1 MPARKAFSEK
11 VPPEI
16 EFAPLHNGRFPLT
29 LSKNKWAFLPQIF
42 KLMFI
47 GFCHLHKEIV
57 EKRHGEPIKF
67 LFLPKMGLFG
77 SHARAVLEKKLVMNY
92 ELLLRTVFLSFH
104 GQNLFFIFFLHSL

>member
-67 LFLPKMGLFG
+67 LFLTKMGLLG
-77 SHARAVLEKKLVMNY
+77 SQASTEIKNWL
-92 ELLLRTVFLSFH
+92 
-104 GQNLFFIFFLHSL
+104 